1 MRKDAREVVYKILYA
16 IAAILIFAF
25 VVASG
30 VDVYKYN
37 TGGYIGSA
45 PLWLYILLRAI
56 QFVLP
61 SIIVFL
67 IAFIF
72 KKYFRKK

>member
-1 MRKDAREVVYKILYA
+1 MKKENVYKILYA
-16 IAAILIFAF
+16 ISAILVIVFI
-25 VVASG
+25 VASG

-61 SIIVFL
+61 SIIVFV
-67 IAFIF
+67 IAIIC
-72 KKYFRKK
+72 KKHFRKK

>member
-1 MRKDAREVVYKILYA
+1 MKKENVYKILYA
-16 IAAILIFAF
+16 ISAILVIVFI
-25 VVASG
+25 VASG

-56 QFVLP
+56 QFILP
-61 SIIVFL
+61 SIIVFV
-67 IAFIF
+67 IASIF
-72 KKYFRKK
+72 KKYFGKK